1 MRIDRLAESVAGA
14 TLVGDPRTEI
24 TALAYH
30 TRDVRDGTLFLCVRG
45 FSHDGHD
52 HAAEAVR
59 RGAVALVCERPL
71 PQAVPQLVVSSTR
84 AAMPLLAAR
93 FHDDPSRRLDVVGVT
108 GTNGKTT
115 TAHLL
120 AAMFEAC
127 GRRSGVLGTVTNRV
141 GGRDEPVALTTPES
155 LDLQALLA
163 RMVSAGDEAC
173 VMEVSSH
180 ALALGRTVGVRYAA
194 VVFTNLSRDHLDFHT
209 DFEEYYAAKRKLFL
223 TGGVAPP
230 GTAAVVNVSGEW
242 GRRLAAECRESYGAR
257 LWTCAV
263 EGGAGVPAAG
273 AADVRAL
280 DVDLGSDGA
289 AFTLVAPRASAERR
303 VGLRLTARFNVE
315 NALVAATTA
324 LALGLPA
331 DDALRGLSAADGVP
345 GRFEAVRAGQPFA
358 VLVDYSHTPDSL
370 ENALQA
376 ARSIAA
382 GRLLVVFGCG
392 GDRDRGKRP
401 LMGGI
406 AARLADR
413 AYVTSDNPR
422 SEDPEAIIAEILAG
436 VPCERRAVTAVEPDR
451 RRAIERAVAEARAGD
466 VVVIAGKGHEQGQTF
481 ADRKLPFD
489 DRLVATEALRRLGH
503 PGEESV

>member
-1 MRIDRLAESVAGA
+1 MRIDTLAEPVAGA
-14 TLVGDPRTEI
+14 TLEGDPRTEI

-30 TRDVRDGTLFLCVRG
+30 TRDVTDGTLFLCVRG

-71 PQAVPQLVVSSTR
+71 PPAVPQLVVPSTR

-93 FHDDPSRRLDVVGVT
+93 FYDEPSRRLDVVGVT

-127 GRRSGVLGTVTNRV
+127 GRHSGVLGTVSNRV
-141 GGRDEPVALTTPES
+141 GGRDEPVVLTTPES

-163 RMVSAGDEAC
+163 RMVAAGDDAC

-180 ALALGRTVGVRYAA
+180 ALALGRTAGVRFAG
-194 VVFTNLSRDHLDFHT
+194 VVFTNLSRDHLDFHP
-209 DFEEYYAAKRKLFL
+209 DLEDYYAAKRKLFL
-223 TGGVAPP
+223 TDGAAPP
-230 GTAAVVNVSGEW
+230 ETAAVVNVTGEW
-242 GRRLAAECRESYGAR
+242 GRRLAAECRGPYGAR

-263 EGGAGVPAAG
+263 DDGGERRATGV
-273 AADVRAL
+273 ADVRAA
-280 DVDLGSDGA
+280 DLELGADGA
-289 AFTLVAPRASAERR
+289 MFTLVAPRAGVERR
-303 VGLRLTARFNVE
+303 VELRLAARFNVE
-315 NALVAATTA
+315 NALTAATAA

-331 DDALRGLSAADGVP
+331 DGALRGLSAAEGVP
-345 GRFEAVRAGQPFA
+345 GRFEAVRVGQPFT

-370 ENALQA
+370 ENALRA

-413 AYVTSDNPR
+413 TFITSDNPR
-422 SEDPEAIIAEILAG
+422 SEDPGAIIAEVLAG
-436 VPCERRAVTAVEPDR
+436 VPPERRAATAVEPDR
-451 RRAIERAVAEARAGD
+451 RRAIELAVAEARAGD
-466 VVVIAGKGHEQGQTF
+466 VVLDRRQGSRAGP
-481 ADRKLPFD
+481 D
-489 DRLVATEALRRLGH
+489 LRRPQAPLR
-503 PGEESV
+503 

>member
-1 MRIDRLAESVAGA
+1 
-14 TLVGDPRTEI
+14 
-24 TALAYH
+24 
-30 TRDVRDGTLFLCVRG
+30 
-45 FSHDGHD
+45 
-52 HAAEAVR
+52 
-59 RGAVALVCERPL
+59 
-71 PQAVPQLVVSSTR
+71 
-84 AAMPLLAAR
+84 
-93 FHDDPSRRLDVVGVT
+93 
-108 GTNGKTT
+108 
-115 TAHLL
+115 
-120 AAMFEAC
+120 
-127 GRRSGVLGTVTNRV
+127 
-141 GGRDEPVALTTPES
+141 
-155 LDLQALLA
+155 
-163 RMVSAGDEAC
+163 
-173 VMEVSSH
+173 
-180 ALALGRTVGVRYAA
+180 
-194 VVFTNLSRDHLDFHT
+194 
-209 DFEEYYAAKRKLFL
+209 
-223 TGGVAPP
+223 
-230 GTAAVVNVSGEW
+230 
-242 GRRLAAECRESYGAR
+242 
-257 LWTCAV
+257 
-263 EGGAGVPAAG
+263 
-273 AADVRAL
+273 
-280 DVDLGSDGA
+280 
-289 AFTLVAPRASAERR
+289 
-303 VGLRLTARFNVE
+303 
-315 NALVAATTA
+315 
-324 LALGLPA
+324 
-331 DDALRGLSAADGVP
+331 VP